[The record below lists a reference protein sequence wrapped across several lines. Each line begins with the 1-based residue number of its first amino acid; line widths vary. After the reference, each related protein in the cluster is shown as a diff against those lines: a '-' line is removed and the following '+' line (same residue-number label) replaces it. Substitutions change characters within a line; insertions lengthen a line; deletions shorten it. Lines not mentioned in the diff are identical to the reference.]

1 MPIYDEKEMVDSA
14 VELHFDELQM
24 HEAVDFFLMLS
35 DKTHKLFDYFMQ
47 NKHKTRFAEKLNH
60 YIFLNLKSVI
70 NIADSTLEAISNAK
84 KIVEDNSD
92 KRPLP
97 KGN

>member
-1 MPIYDEKEMVDSA
+1 MPNYDEKEMVDGA

-24 HEAVDFFLMLS
+24 HEAVDFLMMMS
-35 DKTHKLFDYFMQ
+35 DKVHKLFDYFMQ
-47 NKHKTRFAEKLNH
+47 NKNKISFAEELNH
-60 YIFLNLKSVI
+60 YIYLNLRSVI

-84 KIVEDNSD
+84 KIAEDKSD

-97 KGN
+97 KSN